1 MSDKE
6 SANFKDIINGEIK
19 VEYVDH
25 LETLREKLNSSNILK
40 SRTSNKEL
48 IAIVENLIDILPVE
62 MRTARWLVRE
72 QDTFL
77 NEAKEESQNI
87 INKAKRESETLISNS
102 YVLQEAVIEANT
114 LIKQAETY
122 SASEEEVED
131 EMDTQIKNN
140 NQNLIN
146 SILIYLMKKILLE
159 NQEKLLTLNKYATI
173 KYYF

>member
-48 IAIVENLIDILPVE
+48 ITIVENLIDILPVE

-114 LIKQAETY
+114 LIKQAEKESQAY
-122 SASEEEVED
+122 RMKIED
-131 EMDTQIKNN
+131 EMDTLFSELQSKLDQLNSYISNEKNS
-140 NQNLIN
+140 LRKPREIIN
-146 SILIYLMKKILLE
+146 PE
-159 NQEKLLTLNKYATI
+159 
-173 KYYF
+173 